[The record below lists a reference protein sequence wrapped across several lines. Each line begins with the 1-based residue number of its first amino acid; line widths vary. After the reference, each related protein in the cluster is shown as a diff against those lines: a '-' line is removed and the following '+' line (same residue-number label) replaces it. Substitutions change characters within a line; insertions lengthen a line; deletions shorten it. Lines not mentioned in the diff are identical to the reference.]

1 MKIACIGDR
10 LSLLG
15 IGLAG
20 IKKVTYIK
28 GNQDAREKL
37 QEIANSKDYG
47 LVLITSDVYK
57 EIEETVKEIEG
68 SKTLPIF
75 LEIPFMKYLEGVKE
89 TE

>member
-20 IKKVTYIK
+20 VKKVTYIE
-28 GNQDAREKL
+28 GNKDAKEKL

-47 LVLITSDVYK
+47 LIIITSDVYK
-57 EIEETVKEIEG
+57 EIEETIKAIEV
-68 SKTLPIF
+68 SNALPVF